1 MFRFIVIFL
10 FLFIDSAVWR
20 DKRGNQGQRYLWWG
34 ALTVWKIFSFVGKPE
49 VVSEIPAVPCLF
61 SLSKYESALLHVA
74 TGSTSISKGTGGF
87 QNYPFIICG
96 PSWLPAG
103 VCRVWQGCLPFASR
117 PNILSTQWPIAE
129 PGPSSCVSC
138 QPYTVLMFFN
148 FHLTWEVCSS
158 PASSI
163 NRMFHGSIKEEHS
176 L

>member
-103 VCRVWQGCLPFASR
+103 VCRVWARLSSFCLQTQYSEHTMAYSWAWAFFMR
-117 PNILSTQWPIAE
+117 FLSTLHLADVLQFSSDLRSLQF
-129 PGPSSCVSC
+129 PS
-138 QPYTVLMFFN
+138 F
-148 FHLTWEVCSS
+148 
-158 PASSI
+158 
-163 NRMFHGSIKEEHS
+163 
-176 L
+176 